1 MASTYNELIDR
12 SIEVAKETEEKANTA
27 SRVGYLLRDIVNYA
41 NTNIQKNSS
50 DIYSLQGRVTNLE
63 QKDYDIDEI
72 RELSEQN
79 ASDIDRI
86 DRDIIDIEAQSVS
99 AMQKSTQAI
108 NTVNALSVNV
118 QSNTNAINTLN
129 GDETTEGSVA
139 YQIAQ
144 IIADAP
150 EAFDTL
156 KEIADWIAEHPEDTA
171 AMNAQIQQN
180 TSDIAR
186 INTQIEDV
194 EVQSNKVG
202 ALEDYHG
209 DPTTDVESYTSV
221 KFVNDVSNN
230 FQQAISSLESS
241 VNAELSLKEDKS
253 NKVRTQDVTGDVLS
267 SEDKFLT
274 AAATNSLVTG
284 VSGDVS
290 ALTAQVNSNTSN
302 IATNTV
308 NIATNTSDITSLKT
322 SVGTNTSNIAAL
334 RVDVNGNIADILA
347 IEQKIADYKH
357 VVYLTQAEYD
367 ALEVK
372 EEDKLYIIT
381 DLTANCVKTEE
392 FNLLESRVSSNE
404 TQIGTNTSD
413 IASLQNTV
421 SGHTTSIATN
431 ASDISDLQSTV
442 SRHTTSIA
450 TNASDIA
457 SLQTTVSGHTTSIAT
472 NTSDIAALQTTVSG
486 HTTSIA
492 NNASDIA
499 TLQTTVGGHTTSI
512 ANNASDISDLQTTV
526 SGHTTSIATNASDI
540 ASLQTT
546 VSGHT
551 TSIATNT
558 SDISD
563 LQTTVSGHTTS
574 IATHTT
580 QIASNTDAINT
591 LNGDETTEGSVA
603 YQIAQIIAD
612 APEAFDT
619 LKEIADWIAEHPEDT
634 AAMNAQIQQNT
645 ANIATNASDIATL
658 QTTVGG
664 HTTSIATNASD
675 IATLQTTVGGHTTS
689 IATNASDIA
698 TLQTTVSGHTTSI
711 ANNASDIASLQT
723 TVGEHTTGIANNA
736 SDISDLQTT
745 VSGHT
750 TSIANNA
757 SDISDLQT
765 TVSGHT
771 TSIATNTSDIASLQT
786 TVSGHTTSLSL
797 KENLS
802 NKSAEYNS
810 ENASSTDIYP
820 SMAAI
825 TGILTSISNTYEVL
839 TNKLA
844 DLSTYQGNVQT
855 DTDTYLSIKAVYQ
868 ALDTFRQGL
877 NSVFESKSGQ
887 STFLNNATI
896 TAADNMMY
904 VGSENISALTVNS
917 TNSMD
922 YSVEFNTVSTS
933 SALVTVTFSNV
944 NWGDDVPSFE
954 PGMHYICY
962 VHNNYGTYKA
972 YAVA

>member
-1 MASTYNELIDR
+1 MANTYDDLIDR

-27 SRVGYLLRDIVNYA
+27 SRVGYLLRDIVEYA
-41 NTNIQKNSS
+41 NTNIQRNSS

-86 DRDIIDIEAQSVS
+86 DRDIIDIEAQSVL

-108 NTVNALSVNV
+108 NTVNALSANV

-180 TSDIAR
+180 TADIAR

-230 FQQAISSLESS
+230 FQQTIIGLESS
-241 VNAELSLKEDKS
+241 VNAKLLLKEDKS
-253 NKVRTQDVTGDVLS
+253 NKVRTQDVTEDVLS

-302 IATNTV
+302 IATNTA

-413 IASLQNTV
+413 IAT
-421 SGHTTSIATN
+421 
-431 ASDISDLQSTV
+431 
-442 SRHTTSIA
+442 
-450 TNASDIA
+450 
-457 SLQTTVSGHTTSIAT
+457 LQTTVSGHTTSIET
-472 NTSDIAALQTTVSG
+472 
-486 HTTSIA
+486 
-492 NNASDIA
+492 
-499 TLQTTVGGHTTSI
+499 
-512 ANNASDISDLQTTV
+512 NASDISDLQSTV

-558 SDISD
+558 SDI
-563 LQTTVSGHTTS
+563 
-574 IATHTT
+574 
-580 QIASNTDAINT
+580 AS
-591 LNGDETTEGSVA
+591 
-603 YQIAQIIAD
+603 
-612 APEAFDT
+612 
-619 LKEIADWIAEHPEDT
+619 
-634 AAMNAQIQQNT
+634 
-645 ANIATNASDIATL
+645 
-658 QTTVGG
+658 
-664 HTTSIATNASD
+664 
-675 IATLQTTVGGHTTS
+675 
-689 IATNASDIA
+689 
-698 TLQTTVSGHTTSI
+698 LQTTVSGHTTSI
-711 ANNASDIASLQT
+711 ANNASDIATLQT
-723 TVGEHTTGIANNA
+723 TVGEHTTSIANNA

-757 SDISDLQT
+757 SDIATLQN

-771 TSIATNTSDIASLQT
+771 TSIATNASDIASLQT

-887 STFLNNATI
+887 SAFLNNATI

-904 VGSENISALTVNS
+904 VGNENISALTVNS

-933 SALVTVTFSNV
+933 SASVTITFSNV
-944 NWGDDVPSFE
+944 NWGDDIPSFE

>member
-86 DRDIIDIEAQSVS
+86 DRDIIDIEAQSVL

-108 NTVNALSVNV
+108 NTVNALSTNV

-180 TSDIAR
+180 TADITR

-202 ALEDYHG
+202 AMEDYHG

-230 FQQAISSLESS
+230 FQQTIIGLESS
-241 VNAELSLKEDKS
+241 INAKLLLKEDKS
-253 NKVRTQDVTGDVLS
+253 NKVRTQDVTEDVLS

-290 ALTAQVNSNTSN
+290 ALTAQVNSNTTN
-302 IATNTV
+302 IATNTA

-413 IASLQNTV
+413 IASMQITV
-421 SGHTTSIATN
+421 SG
-431 ASDISDLQSTV
+431 
-442 SRHTTSIA
+442 HTTSIA

-457 SLQTTVSGHTTSIAT
+457 SLQTTVG
-472 NTSDIAALQTTVSG
+472 
-486 HTTSIA
+486 
-492 NNASDIA
+492 
-499 TLQTTVGGHTTSI
+499 
-512 ANNASDISDLQTTV
+512 
-526 SGHTTSIATNASDI
+526 GHTTSIATNASDI

-551 TSIATNT
+551 TSIATNA

-563 LQTTVSGHTTS
+563 LQSTVSGHTTS

-580 QIASNTDAINT
+580 QIASNTNAINT

-645 ANIATNASDIATL
+645 ADIATNASDISNLQTTVGGHTTSIATNASDISNLQTTVSGHTTSIAANASDIASL

-675 IATLQTTVGGHTTS
+675 IAS
-689 IATNASDIA
+689 
-698 TLQTTVSGHTTSI
+698 LQTTVSGHTTSI
-711 ANNASDIASLQT
+711 ANNA
-723 TVGEHTTGIANNA
+723 
-736 SDISDLQTT
+736 
-745 VSGHT
+745 
-750 TSIANNA
+750 
-757 SDISDLQT
+757 
-765 TVSGHT
+765 
-771 TSIATNTSDIASLQT
+771 SDIASLQT

-933 SALVTVTFSNV
+933 SASVTVTFSNV

>member
-1 MASTYNELIDR
+1 MANTYNDLIDR
-12 SIEVAKETEEKANTA
+12 SVEVAKETEEKANTA
-27 SRVGYLLRDIVNYA
+27 SRVGYLLRDIVDYA
-41 NTNIQKNSS
+41 NTNIQRNSS

-63 QKDYDIDEI
+63 QKDYNIDEI

-86 DRDIIDIEAQSVS
+86 DRDIINIEAQSVS

-108 NTVNALSVNV
+108 NTVNALSANV

-180 TSDIAR
+180 TADIAR

-230 FQQAISSLESS
+230 FQQTIIGLESS
-241 VNAELSLKEDKS
+241 VNAKLLLKEDKS
-253 NKVRTQDVTGDVLS
+253 NKVRTQDVTADVLS

-290 ALTAQVNSNTSN
+290 ALTAQVNSNTTN
-302 IATNTV
+302 IATNTA

-413 IASLQNTV
+413 IASLQTTV
-421 SGHTTSIATN
+421 GG
-431 ASDISDLQSTV
+431 
-442 SRHTTSIA
+442 HTTSIA

-457 SLQTTVSGHTTSIAT
+457 SLQTTVG
-472 NTSDIAALQTTVSG
+472 G

-499 TLQTTVGGHTTSI
+499 TLQTTV
-512 ANNASDISDLQTTV
+512 
-526 SGHTTSIATNASDI
+526 
-540 ASLQTT
+540 
-546 VSGHT
+546 SGHT

-558 SDISD
+558 SNISD

-612 APEAFDT
+612 APEAFNT

-645 ANIATNASDIATL
+645 ADIA
-658 QTTVGG
+658 
-664 HTTSIATNASD
+664 D
-675 IATLQTTVGGHTTS
+675 
-689 IATNASDIA
+689 
-698 TLQTTVSGHTTSI
+698 
-711 ANNASDIASLQT
+711 NASDIAS
-723 TVGEHTTGIANNA
+723 
-736 SDISDLQTT
+736 LQTT

-757 SDISDLQT
+757 SDISD
-765 TVSGHT
+765 
-771 TSIATNTSDIASLQT
+771 LQT

-844 DLSTYQGNVQT
+844 DLSTYQGDVQT

-904 VGSENISALTVNS
+904 VGNENISALTVNS

-933 SALVTVTFSNV
+933 SASVTITFSNV

-972 YAVA
+972 YTIA

>member
-1 MASTYNELIDR
+1 MANTYNDLIDR
-12 SIEVAKETEEKANTA
+12 SVEVAKETEEKANTA

-180 TSDIAR
+180 TADIAR

-202 ALEDYHG
+202 AMEDYHG

-230 FQQAISSLESS
+230 FQQTIIGLESS
-241 VNAELSLKEDKS
+241 INAKLLLKEDKS
-253 NKVRTQDVTGDVLS
+253 NKVKTIDVTEDILS

-284 VSGDVS
+284 ISGDVS

-302 IATNTV
+302 IATNTA

-413 IASLQNTV
+413 IASLQITV
-421 SGHTTSIATN
+421 SGHTTSIANN
-431 ASDISDLQSTV
+431 ASNISD
-442 SRHTTSIA
+442 
-450 TNASDIA
+450 
-457 SLQTTVSGHTTSIAT
+457 LQTTVSGHTTSIA
-472 NTSDIAALQTTVSG
+472 NNASDIATLQNTVSGHTTSIVNNASDIATLQTTVSG

-499 TLQTTVGGHTTSI
+499 TLQTTV
-512 ANNASDISDLQTTV
+512 
-526 SGHTTSIATNASDI
+526 SGHTTSIATN
-540 ASLQTT
+540 
-546 VSGHT
+546 
-551 TSIATNT
+551 
-558 SDISD
+558 
-563 LQTTVSGHTTS
+563 
-574 IATHTT
+574 TT

-645 ANIATNASDIATL
+645 ADIADNASDIASL
-658 QTTVGG
+658 QTTVSG

-689 IATNASDIA
+689 IANNASDIA

-711 ANNASDIASLQT
+711 ATNT
-723 TVGEHTTGIANNA
+723 
-736 SDISDLQTT
+736 
-745 VSGHT
+745 
-750 TSIANNA
+750 

-933 SALVTVTFSNV
+933 SASVTVTFSNV

>member
-1 MASTYNELIDR
+1 MANTYNDLIDR
-12 SIEVAKETEEKANTA
+12 SVEVAKETEEKANTA
-27 SRVGYLLRDIVNYA
+27 SRVGYLLRDIVDYA
-41 NTNIQKNSS
+41 NTNIQRNSS

-63 QKDYDIDEI
+63 QKDYNIDEI

-86 DRDIIDIEAQSVS
+86 DRDIINIEAQSVS

-108 NTVNALSVNV
+108 NTVNALSANV

-180 TSDIAR
+180 TADIAR

-230 FQQAISSLESS
+230 FQQTIIGLESS
-241 VNAELSLKEDKS
+241 VNAKLLLKEDKS
-253 NKVRTQDVTGDVLS
+253 NKVRTQDVTADVLS

-290 ALTAQVNSNTSN
+290 ALTAQVNSNTTN
-302 IATNTV
+302 IATNTA

-413 IASLQNTV
+413 IASLQTTV
-421 SGHTTSIATN
+421 GG
-431 ASDISDLQSTV
+431 
-442 SRHTTSIA
+442 HTTSIA

-457 SLQTTVSGHTTSIAT
+457 SLQTTVGGHTTSIANNASDIATLQTTVSGHTTSIAT
-472 NTSDIAALQTTVSG
+472 NTSDIASLQTTVGG

-499 TLQTTVGGHTTSI
+499 TLQTTV
-512 ANNASDISDLQTTV
+512 
-526 SGHTTSIATNASDI
+526 
-540 ASLQTT
+540 
-546 VSGHT
+546 SGHT

-558 SDISD
+558 SNISD

-612 APEAFDT
+612 APEAFNT

-645 ANIATNASDIATL
+645 ADIADNASDIASLQTTVSGHTTSIATNTSDIATLQTTVSGHTTSIATNTSDIATL

-675 IATLQTTVGGHTTS
+675 IASLQTTVGGHTTS

-698 TLQTTVSGHTTSI
+698 S
-711 ANNASDIASLQT
+711 
-723 TVGEHTTGIANNA
+723 
-736 SDISDLQTT
+736 LQTT

-757 SDISDLQT
+757 SDISD
-765 TVSGHT
+765 
-771 TSIATNTSDIASLQT
+771 LQT

-844 DLSTYQGNVQT
+844 DLSTYQGDVQT

-887 STFLNNATI
+887 SAFLNNATI

-922 YSVEFNTVSTS
+922 YSVEFNTVSTP
-933 SALVTVTFSNV
+933 SASVTVIFSNV

-954 PGMHYICY
+954 PGKHYICY

-972 YAVA
+972 YTIA

>member
-1 MASTYNELIDR
+1 MANTYNELIDR
-12 SIEVAKETEEKANTA
+12 SVEVAKETEEKANTA
-27 SRVGYLLRDIVNYA
+27 SRVGYLLRDIVEYA
-41 NTNIQKNSS
+41 NTNIQRNSS
-50 DIYSLQGRVTNLE
+50 DIHNLQGRVTNLE

-86 DRDIIDIEAQSVS
+86 DRDIIDIEAQSVL

-108 NTVNALSVNV
+108 NTVNALSTNV

-156 KEIADWIAEHPEDTA
+156 KEIADWIAEHPVDTA

-180 TSDIAR
+180 TADIAR

-241 VNAELSLKEDKS
+241 VNANLLLKEDKS
-253 NKVRTQDVTGDVLS
+253 NKVRTQDVTEDVLS

-274 AAATNSLVTG
+274 AAATNSLVIG

-302 IATNTV
+302 IATNTA

-334 RVDVNGNIADILA
+334 RVDVNGNTADILA

-404 TQIGTNTSD
+404 TQIGINTSD
-413 IASLQNTV
+413 IASLQTTV
-421 SGHTTSIATN
+421 GGHTTSIATN
-431 ASDISDLQSTV
+431 T
-442 SRHTTSIA
+442 
-450 TNASDIA
+450 SDIA

-472 NTSDIAALQTTVSG
+472 NASDIASLQTTV
-486 HTTSIA
+486 
-492 NNASDIA
+492 N
-499 TLQTTVGGHTTSI
+499 
-512 ANNASDISDLQTTV
+512 
-526 SGHTTSIATNASDI
+526 GHTTSIATNASDI

-551 TSIATNT
+551 TSIAT
-558 SDISD
+558 
-563 LQTTVSGHTTS
+563 
-574 IATHTT
+574 HTT
-580 QIASNTDAINT
+580 QIASNTNAINI

-645 ANIATNASDIATL
+645 TNITTNASDI
-658 QTTVGG
+658 
-664 HTTSIATNASD
+664 SS
-675 IATLQTTVGGHTTS
+675 
-689 IATNASDIA
+689 
-698 TLQTTVSGHTTSI
+698 
-711 ANNASDIASLQT
+711 
-723 TVGEHTTGIANNA
+723 
-736 SDISDLQTT
+736 
-745 VSGHT
+745 
-750 TSIANNA
+750 
-757 SDISDLQT
+757 LQT

-771 TSIATNTSDIASLQT
+771 TSIATNASDISSLQTTVSGHTTSIAANASDIASLQTTVSGHTTSIATNASDIASLQTTVSEHTTSIATNASDIASLQT

-922 YSVEFNTVSTS
+922 YSVEFNTVSTL
-933 SALVTVTFSNV
+933 SASVTVTFSNV
-944 NWGDDVPSFE
+944 NWGDDIPSFE

-972 YAVA
+972 YTVA

>member
-180 TSDIAR
+180 TADIAR

-202 ALEDYHG
+202 AMEDYHG

-221 KFVNDVSNN
+221 KFVHDVSNN
-230 FQQAISSLESS
+230 FQQTIIGLESS
-241 VNAELSLKEDKS
+241 INAKLLLKEDKS
-253 NKVRTQDVTGDVLS
+253 NKVRTQDVTEDVLS

-290 ALTAQVNSNTSN
+290 ALTAQVNSNTTN
-302 IATNTV
+302 IATNTA

-413 IASLQNTV
+413 IATLQN
-421 SGHTTSIATN
+421 
-431 ASDISDLQSTV
+431 
-442 SRHTTSIA
+442 
-450 TNASDIA
+450 
-457 SLQTTVSGHTTSIAT
+457 TVSGHTTSIAT
-472 NTSDIAALQTTVSG
+472 NTSDIAS
-486 HTTSIA
+486 
-492 NNASDIA
+492 
-499 TLQTTVGGHTTSI
+499 LQTTVG
-512 ANNASDISDLQTTV
+512 
-526 SGHTTSIATNASDI
+526 GHTTSIATNASDI

-551 TSIATNT
+551 TSIATNA

-563 LQTTVSGHTTS
+563 LQSTVSGHTTS

-580 QIASNTDAINT
+580 QIASNTNAINT

-645 ANIATNASDIATL
+645 ADIATNASDISNL

-675 IATLQTTVGGHTTS
+675 ISNLQTTVSGHTTS

-698 TLQTTVSGHTTSI
+698 SLQTTVSGHTTSI
-711 ANNASDIASLQT
+711 ATNT
-723 TVGEHTTGIANNA
+723 
-736 SDISDLQTT
+736 
-745 VSGHT
+745 
-750 TSIANNA
+750 

-933 SALVTVTFSNV
+933 SASVTVTFSNV

-972 YAVA
+972 YTVA

>member
-1 MASTYNELIDR
+1 MANTYNDLIDR
-12 SIEVAKETEEKANTA
+12 SVEVAKETEEKANTA
-27 SRVGYLLRDIVNYA
+27 SRVGYLLRDIVEYA
-41 NTNIQKNSS
+41 NTNIQRNSS

-86 DRDIIDIEAQSVS
+86 DRDIIDIEAQSVL

-108 NTVNALSVNV
+108 NTVNALSANV

-180 TSDIAR
+180 TADIAR

-230 FQQAISSLESS
+230 FQQTIIGLESS
-241 VNAELSLKEDKS
+241 INAKLLLKEDKS
-253 NKVRTQDVTGDVLS
+253 NKVRTQDVTEDVLS

-302 IATNTV
+302 IATNTA

-431 ASDISDLQSTV
+431 TSDIASLQNTV
-442 SRHTTSIA
+442 SGHTTSIA
-450 TNASDIA
+450 TNTSDIA

-472 NTSDIAALQTTVSG
+472 N
-486 HTTSIA
+486 
-492 NNASDIA
+492 
-499 TLQTTVGGHTTSI
+499 
-512 ANNASDISDLQTTV
+512 ASDISDLQ
-526 SGHTTSIATNASDI
+526 S
-540 ASLQTT
+540 
-546 VSGHT
+546 
-551 TSIATNT
+551 
-558 SDISD
+558 
-563 LQTTVSGHTTS
+563 TVSGHTTS

-580 QIASNTDAINT
+580 QIASNTNAINI
-591 LNGDETTEGSVA
+591 LNGNETTEGSVA

-645 ANIATNASDIATL
+645 ADIANNASDITSL

-664 HTTSIATNASD
+664 HTTSIATNTSD
-675 IATLQTTVGGHTTS
+675 IASLQTIVSGHTTS
-689 IATNASDIA
+689 IATNASDISDLQSTVSGHTTSIA
-698 TLQTTVSGHTTSI
+698 NNASAISNLQTTVSGHTTSI
-711 ANNASDIASLQT
+711 AN
-723 TVGEHTTGIANNA
+723 
-736 SDISDLQTT
+736 
-745 VSGHT
+745 
-750 TSIANNA
+750 
-757 SDISDLQT
+757 
-765 TVSGHT
+765 
-771 TSIATNTSDIASLQT
+771 NTSDIASLQT

-877 NSVFESKSGQ
+877 NSIFESKSGQ

-896 TAADNMMY
+896 TAADNMVY

-933 SALVTVTFSNV
+933 SASVTVTFSNV
-944 NWGDDVPSFE
+944 NWGDDIPSFE

-972 YAVA
+972 YTVA